1 MQGWRRIL
9 FWYLSH
15 VIVLSVIGRFWL
27 LFATEGYWDNIIV
40 LSVMVIA
47 ILVVGYISY
56 LFIERTMLKNTRK
69 LEKRFFSNTKQK
81 TGTKIIGLGSYA

>member
-27 LFATEGYWDNIIV
+27 LFATEGYWDNIVV

-47 ILVVGYISY
+47 VLVIGYISY
-56 LFIERTMLKNTRK
+56 LFIEKAMLKK
-69 LEKRFFSNTKQK
+69 NTK
-81 TGTKIIGLGSYA
+81 T